1 MIKTKIAQIAI
12 SVFMIILVISSYF
25 LIRDFLEHKKSNDSS
40 IELIEN
46 VITEEK
52 TEKDIEIDW
61 EKLKNINEDI
71 IGWIKIDNTNINY
84 PILKDTDN
92 LKYLKHSF
100 DGKYNN
106 NGSIFT
112 LNNNPF
118 QDYETVLYGH
128 NMKSGIMFSEL
139 GKYMNKEFFDK
150 HSSFEIYTK
159 NQNYKATVFSCYSI
173 GINKEENNIKLLDFE
188 EQVEYYKKASKYGSI
203 QRKSVSVSGPKRF
216 FFIKDVYSFLFD
228 IQCIL
233 AFLHCRLTEWFSFR
247 NPGICPLLQHVQKQ
261 TCSYHKHISFS
272 YTSIPILCSH
282 SFFSSTVGAA
292 NISLAFSVSCVNA
305 IGYICRISFG
315 SSSGILSTF
324 NLYLSAD
331 SFPNSVISKA

>member
-1 MIKTKIAQIAI
+1 M
-12 SVFMIILVISSYF
+12 SSYF
-25 LIRDFLEHKKSNDSS
+25 LISNFLQYKVSNNSNLQ
-40 IELIEN
+40 LIEDVFTKN
-46 VITEEK
+46 KTEEN
-52 TEKDIEIDW
+52 TEKTIIDW
-61 EKLKNINEDI
+61 DKLSNINTDI
-71 IGWIKIDNTNINY
+71 IGWIKINDTNIDY

-100 DGKYNN
+100 GGKYNN

-188 EQVEYYKKASKYGSI
+188 EQVEYYKKASKY
-203 QRKSVSVSGPKRF
+203 SVDNVSE
-216 FFIKDVYSFLFD
+216 IKKIVKLS
-228 IQCIL
+228 
-233 AFLHCRLTEWFSFR
+233 
-247 NPGICPLLQHVQKQ
+247 
-261 TCSYHKHISFS
+261 TCSYLNNHTTPTDQRYCIVAK
-272 YTSIPILCSH
+272 LEK
-282 SFFSSTVGAA
+282 
-292 NISLAFSVSCVNA
+292 VN
-305 IGYICRISFG
+305 
-315 SSSGILSTF
+315 
-324 NLYLSAD
+324 
-331 SFPNSVISKA
+331 

>member
-1 MIKTKIAQIAI
+1 M
-12 SVFMIILVISSYF
+12 SSYF
-25 LIRDFLEHKKSNDSS
+25 LISNFLQYKVSNNSNLQ
-40 IELIEN
+40 LIEDVFTKN
-46 VITEEK
+46 KTEEN
-52 TEKDIEIDW
+52 TEKTIIDW
-61 EKLKNINEDI
+61 DKLSNINTDI
-71 IGWIKIDNTNINY
+71 IGWIKINDTNIDY

-100 DGKYNN
+100 GGKYNN

-188 EQVEYYKKASKYGSI
+188 EQVEYYKKASKY
-203 QRKSVSVSGPKRF
+203 SVDNVSE
-216 FFIKDVYSFLFD
+216 IKKIV
-228 IQCIL
+228 
-233 AFLHCRLTEWFSFR
+233 
-247 NPGICPLLQHVQKQ
+247 K
-261 TCSYHKHISFS
+261 
-272 YTSIPILCSH
+272 
-282 SFFSSTVGAA
+282 
-292 NISLAFSVSCVNA
+292 
-305 IGYICRISFG
+305 
-315 SSSGILSTF
+315 LSTCHT
-324 NLYLSAD
+324 
-331 SFPNSVISKA
+331 

>member
-1 MIKTKIAQIAI
+1 M
-12 SVFMIILVISSYF
+12 SSYF
-25 LIRDFLEHKKSNDSS
+25 LISNFLQYKVSNNSNLQ
-40 IELIEN
+40 LIEDVFTKN
-46 VITEEK
+46 KTEEN
-52 TEKDIEIDW
+52 TEKTIIAWD
-61 EKLKNINEDI
+61 KLSNINTDI
-71 IGWIKIDNTNINY
+71 IGWIKINDTNIDY

-100 DGKYNN
+100 GGKYNN

-188 EQVEYYKKASKYGSI
+188 EQVEYYKKASKY
-203 QRKSVSVSGPKRF
+203 SVDNVSE
-216 FFIKDVYSFLFD
+216 IKKIVKLS
-228 IQCIL
+228 
-233 AFLHCRLTEWFSFR
+233 
-247 NPGICPLLQHVQKQ
+247 
-261 TCSYHKHISFS
+261 TCSYLNNHTTPTDQRYYIVAK
-272 YTSIPILCSH
+272 LEK
-282 SFFSSTVGAA
+282 
-292 NISLAFSVSCVNA
+292 VN
-305 IGYICRISFG
+305 
-315 SSSGILSTF
+315 
-324 NLYLSAD
+324 
-331 SFPNSVISKA
+331 

>member
-1 MIKTKIAQIAI
+1 M
-12 SVFMIILVISSYF
+12 SSYF
-25 LIRDFLEHKKSNDSS
+25 LISNFLQYKVSNNSNLQ
-40 IELIEN
+40 LIEDVFTKN
-46 VITEEK
+46 KTEEN
-52 TEKDIEIDW
+52 TEKTIIDW
-61 EKLKNINEDI
+61 DKLSNINTDI
-71 IGWIKIDNTNINY
+71 IGWIKINDTNIDY

-100 DGKYNN
+100 GGKYNN

-188 EQVEYYKKASKYGSI
+188 EQVEYYKKASKY
-203 QRKSVSVSGPKRF
+203 SVDNVGE
-216 FFIKDVYSFLFD
+216 IKKIVKLS
-228 IQCIL
+228 
-233 AFLHCRLTEWFSFR
+233 
-247 NPGICPLLQHVQKQ
+247 
-261 TCSYHKHISFS
+261 TCSYLNNHTTPTDQRY
-272 YTSIPILCSH
+272 YTVAKLEK
-282 SFFSSTVGAA
+282 
-292 NISLAFSVSCVNA
+292 VN
-305 IGYICRISFG
+305 
-315 SSSGILSTF
+315 
-324 NLYLSAD
+324 
-331 SFPNSVISKA
+331 

>member
-1 MIKTKIAQIAI
+1 M
-12 SVFMIILVISSYF
+12 SSYF
-25 LIRDFLEHKKSNDSS
+25 LISNFLQYKVSNNSNLQ
-40 IELIEN
+40 LIEDVFTKN
-46 VITEEK
+46 KTEEN
-52 TEKDIEIDW
+52 TEKTIIDW
-61 EKLKNINEDI
+61 DKLSNINTDI
-71 IGWIKIDNTNINY
+71 IGWIKINDTNIDY

-188 EQVEYYKKASKYGSI
+188 EQVEYYKKASKY
-203 QRKSVSVSGPKRF
+203 SVDNVGE
-216 FFIKDVYSFLFD
+216 IKKIVKLS
-228 IQCIL
+228 
-233 AFLHCRLTEWFSFR
+233 
-247 NPGICPLLQHVQKQ
+247 
-261 TCSYHKHISFS
+261 TCSYLNNHTTPTDQRY
-272 YTSIPILCSH
+272 YTVAKLEK
-282 SFFSSTVGAA
+282 
-292 NISLAFSVSCVNA
+292 VN
-305 IGYICRISFG
+305 
-315 SSSGILSTF
+315 
-324 NLYLSAD
+324 
-331 SFPNSVISKA
+331 

>member
-1 MIKTKIAQIAI
+1 M
-12 SVFMIILVISSYF
+12 SSYF
-25 LIRDFLEHKKSNDSS
+25 LISNFLQYKVSNNSNLQ
-40 IELIEN
+40 LIEDVFTKN
-46 VITEEK
+46 KTEEN
-52 TEKDIEIDW
+52 TEKTIIDW
-61 EKLKNINEDI
+61 DKLSNINTDI
-71 IGWIKIDNTNINY
+71 IGWFKINDTNIDY

-100 DGKYNN
+100 GGKYNN

-188 EQVEYYKKASKYGSI
+188 EQVEYYKKASKY
-203 QRKSVSVSGPKRF
+203 SVDNVSE
-216 FFIKDVYSFLFD
+216 IKKIVKLS
-228 IQCIL
+228 
-233 AFLHCRLTEWFSFR
+233 
-247 NPGICPLLQHVQKQ
+247 
-261 TCSYHKHISFS
+261 TCSYLNNHTTPTDQRYYIVAK
-272 YTSIPILCSH
+272 LEK
-282 SFFSSTVGAA
+282 
-292 NISLAFSVSCVNA
+292 VN
-305 IGYICRISFG
+305 
-315 SSSGILSTF
+315 
-324 NLYLSAD
+324 
-331 SFPNSVISKA
+331 

>member
-1 MIKTKIAQIAI
+1 M
-12 SVFMIILVISSYF
+12 SSYF
-25 LIRDFLEHKKSNDSS
+25 LISNFLQYKVSNNSNLQ
-40 IELIEN
+40 LIEDVFTKN
-46 VITEEK
+46 KTEEN
-52 TEKDIEIDW
+52 TEKTIIDW
-61 EKLKNINEDI
+61 DKLSNINTDI
-71 IGWIKIDNTNINY
+71 IGWIKINDTNIDY

-100 DGKYNN
+100 GGKYNN

-188 EQVEYYKKASKYGSI
+188 EQVEYYKKASKY
-203 QRKSVSVSGPKRF
+203 SVDNVSE
-216 FFIKDVYSFLFD
+216 IKKIVKLS
-228 IQCIL
+228 
-233 AFLHCRLTEWFSFR
+233 
-247 NPGICPLLQHVQKQ
+247 
-261 TCSYHKHISFS
+261 TCSYLNNHT
-272 YTSIPILCSH
+272 TSTDQRYYIVAKLEK
-282 SFFSSTVGAA
+282 
-292 NISLAFSVSCVNA
+292 VN
-305 IGYICRISFG
+305 
-315 SSSGILSTF
+315 
-324 NLYLSAD
+324 
-331 SFPNSVISKA
+331 

>member
-1 MIKTKIAQIAI
+1 MKIIRI
-12 SVFMIILVISSYF
+12 VIIICIIILLVSSYF
-25 LIRDFLEHKKSNDSS
+25 LISNFLQYKVSNNSNLQ
-40 IELIEN
+40 LIEDVFTKN
-46 VITEEK
+46 KTEEN
-52 TEKDIEIDW
+52 TEKTIIDW
-61 EKLKNINEDI
+61 DKLSNINTDI
-71 IGWIKIDNTNINY
+71 IGWIKINDTNIDY

-100 DGKYNN
+100 GGKYNN

-188 EQVEYYKKASKYGSI
+188 EQVEYYKKASKY
-203 QRKSVSVSGPKRF
+203 SVDNVSE
-216 FFIKDVYSFLFD
+216 IKKIVKLS
-228 IQCIL
+228 
-233 AFLHCRLTEWFSFR
+233 
-247 NPGICPLLQHVQKQ
+247 
-261 TCSYHKHISFS
+261 TCSYLNNHTTPTDQRYYIVAK
-272 YTSIPILCSH
+272 LEK
-282 SFFSSTVGAA
+282 
-292 NISLAFSVSCVNA
+292 VN
-305 IGYICRISFG
+305 
-315 SSSGILSTF
+315 
-324 NLYLSAD
+324 
-331 SFPNSVISKA
+331 

>member
-1 MIKTKIAQIAI
+1 M
-12 SVFMIILVISSYF
+12 SSYF
-25 LIRDFLEHKKSNDSS
+25 LISNFLQYKVSNNSNLQ
-40 IELIEN
+40 LIEDVFTKN
-46 VITEEK
+46 KTEEN
-52 TEKDIEIDW
+52 TEKTIIDW
-61 EKLKNINEDI
+61 DKLSNINTDI
-71 IGWIKIDNTNINY
+71 IGWIKINDTNIDY

-100 DGKYNN
+100 GGKYNN

-188 EQVEYYKKASKYGSI
+188 EQVEYYKKASKY
-203 QRKSVSVSGPKRF
+203 SVDNVSE
-216 FFIKDVYSFLFD
+216 IKKIVKLS
-228 IQCIL
+228 
-233 AFLHCRLTEWFSFR
+233 
-247 NPGICPLLQHVQKQ
+247 
-261 TCSYHKHISFS
+261 TCSYLNNHTTPTDQRYYIVAK
-272 YTSIPILCSH
+272 LEE
-282 SFFSSTVGAA
+282 
-292 NISLAFSVSCVNA
+292 VN
-305 IGYICRISFG
+305 
-315 SSSGILSTF
+315 
-324 NLYLSAD
+324 
-331 SFPNSVISKA
+331 

>member
-1 MIKTKIAQIAI
+1 M
-12 SVFMIILVISSYF
+12 SSYF
-25 LIRDFLEHKKSNDSS
+25 LISNFLQYKVSNNSNLQ
-40 IELIEN
+40 LIEDVFTKN
-46 VITEEK
+46 KTEEN
-52 TEKDIEIDW
+52 TEKTIIDW
-61 EKLKNINEDI
+61 DKLSNINTDI
-71 IGWIKIDNTNINY
+71 IGWIKINDTNIDY

-100 DGKYNN
+100 GGKYNN

-188 EQVEYYKKASKYGSI
+188 EQVEYYKKASKY
-203 QRKSVSVSGPKRF
+203 SVDNVSE
-216 FFIKDVYSFLFD
+216 IKKIVKLS
-228 IQCIL
+228 
-233 AFLHCRLTEWFSFR
+233 
-247 NPGICPLLQHVQKQ
+247 
-261 TCSYHKHISFS
+261 TCSYLNNHTTPTDQRYYIVAK
-272 YTSIPILCSH
+272 
-282 SFFSSTVGAA
+282 VEK
-292 NISLAFSVSCVNA
+292 VN
-305 IGYICRISFG
+305 
-315 SSSGILSTF
+315 
-324 NLYLSAD
+324 
-331 SFPNSVISKA
+331 

>member
-1 MIKTKIAQIAI
+1 M
-12 SVFMIILVISSYF
+12 SSYF
-25 LIRDFLEHKKSNDSS
+25 LISNFLQYKVSNNSNLQ
-40 IELIEN
+40 LIEDVFTKN
-46 VITEEK
+46 KTEEN
-52 TEKDIEIDW
+52 TEKTIIDW
-61 EKLKNINEDI
+61 DKLSNINTDI
-71 IGWIKIDNTNINY
+71 IGWIKINDTNIDY

-100 DGKYNN
+100 GGKYNN

-188 EQVEYYKKASKYGSI
+188 EQVEYYKKASKY
-203 QRKSVSVSGPKRF
+203 SVDNVSE
-216 FFIKDVYSFLFD
+216 IKKIVKLS
-228 IQCIL
+228 
-233 AFLHCRLTEWFSFR
+233 
-247 NPGICPLLQHVQKQ
+247 
-261 TCSYHKHISFS
+261 TCSYLNNHTTPTDLRYYIVAK
-272 YTSIPILCSH
+272 LEK
-282 SFFSSTVGAA
+282 
-292 NISLAFSVSCVNA
+292 VN
-305 IGYICRISFG
+305 
-315 SSSGILSTF
+315 
-324 NLYLSAD
+324 
-331 SFPNSVISKA
+331 

>member
-1 MIKTKIAQIAI
+1 M
-12 SVFMIILVISSYF
+12 SSYF
-25 LIRDFLEHKKSNDSS
+25 LISNFLQYKVSNNSNLQ
-40 IELIEN
+40 LIEDVFTKN
-46 VITEEK
+46 KTEEN
-52 TEKDIEIDW
+52 TEKTIIDW
-61 EKLKNINEDI
+61 DKLSNINTDI
-71 IGWIKIDNTNINY
+71 IGWIKINDTNIDY

-100 DGKYNN
+100 GGKYNN

-188 EQVEYYKKASKYGSI
+188 EQVEYYKKASKY
-203 QRKSVSVSGPKRF
+203 SVDNVSE
-216 FFIKDVYSFLFD
+216 IKKIVKLS
-228 IQCIL
+228 
-233 AFLHCRLTEWFSFR
+233 
-247 NPGICPLLQHVQKQ
+247 
-261 TCSYHKHISFS
+261 TCSYLINHTTASDQRYFIVAK
-272 YTSIPILCSH
+272 LE
-282 SFFSSTVGAA
+282 
-292 NISLAFSVSCVNA
+292 
-305 IGYICRISFG
+305 
-315 SSSGILSTF
+315 
-324 NLYLSAD
+324 
-331 SFPNSVISKA
+331 

>member
-1 MIKTKIAQIAI
+1 M
-12 SVFMIILVISSYF
+12 SSYF
-25 LIRDFLEHKKSNDSS
+25 LISNFLQYKVSNNSNLQ
-40 IELIEN
+40 LIEDVFTKN
-46 VITEEK
+46 KTEEN
-52 TEKDIEIDW
+52 TEKTIIDW
-61 EKLKNINEDI
+61 DKLSNINTDI
-71 IGWIKIDNTNINY
+71 IGWIKINDTNIDY

-100 DGKYNN
+100 GGKYNN

-188 EQVEYYKKASKYGSI
+188 ERVEYYKKASKY
-203 QRKSVSVSGPKRF
+203 SVDNVSE
-216 FFIKDVYSFLFD
+216 IKKIVKLS
-228 IQCIL
+228 
-233 AFLHCRLTEWFSFR
+233 
-247 NPGICPLLQHVQKQ
+247 
-261 TCSYHKHISFS
+261 TCSYLNNHTTPTDQRYYIVAK
-272 YTSIPILCSH
+272 LEK
-282 SFFSSTVGAA
+282 
-292 NISLAFSVSCVNA
+292 VN
-305 IGYICRISFG
+305 
-315 SSSGILSTF
+315 
-324 NLYLSAD
+324 
-331 SFPNSVISKA
+331 

>member
-25 LIRDFLEHKKSNDSS
+25 LVRDFLEHKESNDSS
-40 IELIEN
+40 IELIEK

-52 TEKDIEIDW
+52 TEKDIEIGW
-61 EKLKNINEDI
+61 EKLNNINEDI

-84 PILKDTDN
+84 PILKDNDN

-106 NGSIFT
+106 NGAIFT

-188 EQVEYYKKASKYGSI
+188 EQVEYYKKASKY
-203 QRKSVSVSGPKRF
+203 SVDNVGE
-216 FFIKDVYSFLFD
+216 IKKIVKLS
-228 IQCIL
+228 
-233 AFLHCRLTEWFSFR
+233 
-247 NPGICPLLQHVQKQ
+247 
-261 TCSYHKHISFS
+261 TCSYLNNHTTPTDQRYYIVAK
-272 YTSIPILCSH
+272 LEE
-282 SFFSSTVGAA
+282 
-292 NISLAFSVSCVNA
+292 VN
-305 IGYICRISFG
+305 
-315 SSSGILSTF
+315 
-324 NLYLSAD
+324 
-331 SFPNSVISKA
+331 